1 MMKHL
6 KQARHPQP
14 GRGRAPHR
22 GRGQIDPR
30 PAKPPAGA
38 TERSAPA
45 TPGGD
50 AKGERPPERAAQR
63 DGERA
68 KPAYESSSRP
78 SSGTGRSAAQGD
90 QQPAVR
96 RGGTGPDGGDA
107 GEQYVRLR
115 VRVRED
121 QLSIV
126 DSHLVDGPL
135 AQTTVFPG
143 PNAYEVTSGERLL
156 HAGVLPDLGVQRSF
170 VNPAGPDLQRG
181 HHLAERD
188 VFEFSARVPAH
199 EVTAETIGDIRVVL
213 HRVKE
218 EARAPRLG
226 TAPLGRQFERQMR
239 PVAQVVGLPESALPA
254 AIAARGGR
262 TPTV

>member
-6 KQARHPQP
+6 KQARQPRP
-14 GRGRAPHR
+14 GRGKEPHR
-22 GRGQIDPR
+22 GRGRVDSR
-30 PAKPPAGA
+30 PVKPPAGA
-38 TERSAPA
+38 TERVPPA
-45 TPGGD
+45 TPGAGVKGD
-50 AKGERPPERAAQR
+50 RPPERAAQR
-63 DGERA
+63 DGDHT
-68 KPAYESSSRP
+68 KPVFEPGPRP
-78 SSGTGRSAAQGD
+78 PSGTGRPSEPGD
-90 QQPAVR
+90 QQPAAR
-96 RGGTGPDGGDA
+96 RGGIRPDA
-107 GEQYVRLR
+107 GGAAEQYVRLR
-115 VRVRED
+115 IRVRGD
-121 QLSIV
+121 QLSVV

-135 AQTTVFPG
+135 SQTTVFPG

-170 VNPAGPDLQRG
+170 VNPGGPDLQRG
-181 HHLAERD
+181 HHITERD

-218 EARAPRLG
+218 EARTPRLG

-239 PVAQVVGLPESALPA
+239 PVAQVVGLPESTLPA
-254 AIAARGGR
+254 AIVARGGR

>member
-1 MMKHL
+1 V
-6 KQARHPQP
+6 
-14 GRGRAPHR
+14 
-22 GRGQIDPR
+22 
-30 PAKPPAGA
+30 
-38 TERSAPA
+38 TPA
-45 TPGGD
+45 TPGED
-50 AKGERPPERAAQR
+50 AKGDRPAERAVQR
-63 DGERA
+63 DGDHT
-68 KPAYESSSRP
+68 KPAFEPGSRP
-78 SSGTGRSAAQGD
+78 PSGTGRPSERGD
-90 QQPAVR
+90 QLPAAR
-96 RGGTGPDGGDA
+96 RGGTGPDAGGA
-107 GEQYVRLR
+107 QEQYVRLR
-115 VRVRED
+115 IRVRGD

-170 VNPAGPDLQRG
+170 VNPGGPDLQRG
-181 HHLAERD
+181 HHFTERD

-218 EARAPRLG
+218 EARTPRLG
-226 TAPLGRQFERQMR
+226 TAPLGRQFERQLR
-239 PVAQVVGLPESALPA
+239 PIAQVVGLPESALPA